1 MKKIRLFSTKATK
14 VIEGDEA
21 ELYLDFYLVFNRN
34 YIFTF
39 LIDAPNLACS
49 DRNPIRLW
57 KHFLILFEKEYVKY
71 LRRYESMLVQRRK
84 TNVDGSL

>member
-21 ELYLDFYLVFNRN
+21 ELYLDFYFVLNRD

-39 LIDAPNLACS
+39 LIEAPNLACG

-57 KHFLILFEKEYVKY
+57 KHFLILFEEEYVKY
-71 LRRYESMLVQRRK
+71 LRRYENVVFHKKEK
-84 TNVDGSL
+84 TNDTH